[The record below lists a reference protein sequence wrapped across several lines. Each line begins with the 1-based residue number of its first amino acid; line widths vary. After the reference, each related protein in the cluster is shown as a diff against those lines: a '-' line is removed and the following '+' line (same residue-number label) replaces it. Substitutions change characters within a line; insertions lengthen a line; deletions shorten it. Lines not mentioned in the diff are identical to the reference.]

1 MIVVMRPDATQAQV
15 ADVLA
20 RIERWGYR
28 ADVSEGRE
36 RTVIG
41 VIGTTGDGR
50 LLDSGS
56 IERVAGVGRTV

>member
-1 MIVVMRPDATQAQV
+1 MIVVMRPGATQAQV

-41 VIGTTGDGR
+41 VIGTTGDER
-50 LLDSGS
+50 LLDGES
-56 IERVAGVGRTV
+56 IERMAGVERTV